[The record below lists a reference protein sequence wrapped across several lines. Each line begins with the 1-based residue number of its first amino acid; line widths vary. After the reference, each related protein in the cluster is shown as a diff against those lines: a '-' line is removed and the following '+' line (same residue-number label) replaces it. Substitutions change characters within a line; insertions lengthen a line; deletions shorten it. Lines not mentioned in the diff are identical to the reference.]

1 MGKDIAISGQLAL
14 PLEPRGDAELA
25 LRHAW
30 ARTRLRVP
38 FQVAIHT
45 PALAICLRNIAAA
58 ETRRKVKRV
67 KRVRLGSRMSP
78 RRIDPRISPEW
89 QDWIPEEMD
98 SPESFALTQ

>member
-1 MGKDIAISGQLAL
+1 MGKDNAINRQLAL
-14 PLEPRGDAELA
+14 PLESRGDAESA

-58 ETRRKVKRV
+58 QTRRKVKRV
-67 KRVRLGSRMSP
+67 KRVRLGP
-78 RRIDPRISPEW
+78 RIDREW
-89 QDWIPEEMD
+89 QDWTREDAD
-98 SPESFALTQ
+98 STESSVVTQ

>member
-1 MGKDIAISGQLAL
+1 MDKDNAINRQLAL
-14 PLEPRGDAELA
+14 PLEPRGDAESA

-67 KRVRLGSRMSP
+67 KRVRLGP
-78 RRIDPRISPEW
+78 RVDLEW
-89 QDWIPEEMD
+89 QDWTREEAD
-98 SPESFALTQ
+98 FPESPVLTQ